1 MAIQPRRIRQLPA
14 ALPAKSTD
22 VFPVSQM
29 GDDGVA
35 ITRAMTRDQFQQ
47 DIIQVINAAR
57 QEFVNTSLAEHAR
70 LQTELDEVQAAVADN
85 QLTDQQLQ
93 ATLVM
98 LQQMI
103 NGESGKTPYDLWR
116 EAGHTGSM
124 SDFLQSLVGPQG
136 PPGPRGEQGPKGDKG
151 DAGDAGVPGQQGPT
165 GPKGDQGVAGVAGQA
180 GSQGLQGP
188 KGDTGAQGAKGD
200 TGAQGAKGDTGP
212 AAATL
217 VGTVTLAE
225 SGLVTLALTVR
236 RITQPLT
243 GTVTTAS
250 YVATPVAALPV
261 GYSIQDCYCST
272 NNQITVGIIVPVLG
286 IASSYS
292 IPVRIHRI
300 NA

>member
-1 MAIQPRRIRQLPA
+1 M
-14 ALPAKSTD
+14 
-22 VFPVSQM
+22 
-29 GDDGVA
+29 
-35 ITRAMTRDQFQQ
+35 
-47 DIIQVINAAR
+47 
-57 QEFVNTSLAEHAR
+57 
-70 LQTELDEVQAAVADN
+70 
-85 QLTDQQLQ
+85 
-93 ATLVM
+93 
-98 LQQMI
+98 
-103 NGESGKTPYDLWR
+103 
-116 EAGHTGSM
+116 
-124 SDFLQSLVGPQG
+124 
-136 PPGPRGEQGPKGDKG
+136 
-151 DAGDAGVPGQQGPT
+151 PGQQGPT
-165 GPKGDQGVAGVAGQA
+165 GPKGDQGTAGLAGQA
-180 GSQGLQGP
+180 GPKGDTGLQGP

-200 TGAQGAKGDTGP
+200 TGAQGLKGDTGA

-236 RITQPLT
+236 RITQALS

-250 YVATPVAALPV
+250 YVATPVAALPA